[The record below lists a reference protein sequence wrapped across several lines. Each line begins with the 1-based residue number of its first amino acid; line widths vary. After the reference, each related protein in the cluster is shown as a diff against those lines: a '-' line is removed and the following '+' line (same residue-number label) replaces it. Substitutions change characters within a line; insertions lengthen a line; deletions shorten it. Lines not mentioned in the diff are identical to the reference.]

1 MRNQATGFAFLS
13 FLTVGLLAVLT
24 FAAVT
29 PEQAAPSGKSWLALI
44 DNGKYMESWS
54 GASTMFR
61 IQVPAQKWVEMIG
74 AVRGPLGEKRSR
86 KLKNVNHLKTLPGA
100 PDGNYAVMQFDA
112 SFANKANAVE
122 TLTVMEDAG
131 QWRASG
137 YFIK

>member
-1 MRNQATGFAFLS
+1 MVS
-13 FLTVGLLAVLT
+13 
-24 FAAVT
+24 
-29 PEQAAPSGKSWLALI
+29 
-44 DNGKYMESWS
+44 
-54 GASTMFR
+54 
-61 IQVPAQKWVEMIG
+61 

-86 KLKNVNHLKTLPGA
+86 KLKSVNRMKTLPGA